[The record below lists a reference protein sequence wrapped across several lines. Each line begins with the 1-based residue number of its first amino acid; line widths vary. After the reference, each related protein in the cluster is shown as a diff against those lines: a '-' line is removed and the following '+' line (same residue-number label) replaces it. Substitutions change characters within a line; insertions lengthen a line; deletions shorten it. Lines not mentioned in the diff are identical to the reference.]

1 MYFSYY
7 NYNIMKGM
15 IILPMMFTMMTA
27 LVMVIISV
35 LGFFLASEYFAK
47 DVRKSAR
54 KKLIFINI
62 IIIIGFVVLYPKLLD
77 FSYAAILGEIVVM
90 WYVLQ
95 VFLIILG
102 ILVKIFRLIYE
113 KSRHQEIDESKRR
126 FLRGVIWVPA
136 ISATLYGGLY
146 ESRHIEFVEQDINCK
161 DFPKLNGMKIA
172 HLTDVHLG
180 NFFSVKQFYEVLNQI
195 AHKSPDMLVITGDV
209 FDNGKINDE
218 AIKILNAF
226 TPYFPFG
233 VYFCWGNHEHMRGI
247 EHLKEALS
255 KTNIKVLNNESI
267 KILSGDKPLYLL
279 GVDYV
284 DEQGGQDAANMR
296 KQYLQKA
303 LTDVPESAYKILLAH
318 HSIFIDEAFKH
329 NINLTLTGHTHG
341 GQFAFLGIPI
351 IPMFKYMR
359 GRFEQNNSIGYV
371 SSGAGSW
378 FPYRIGCSPEVTFFN
393 FKA

>member
-1 MYFSYY
+1 MHMSFT
-7 NYNIMKGM
+7 IMM
-15 IILPMMFTMMTA
+15 A
-27 LVMVIISV
+27 LVMAVIACSSILLAKEYISANV
-35 LGFFLASEYFAK
+35 Y
-47 DVRKSAR
+47 KSAR
-54 KKLIFINI
+54 KKLIIINLVAI
-62 IIIIGFVVLYPKLLD
+62 VGFAVLYPKILD
-77 FSYAAILGEIVVM
+77 FEYTSILIKLVVM

-95 VFLIILG
+95 VFLSIIAL
-102 ILVKIFRLIYE
+102 LVKIFRLIYE
-113 KSRHQEIDESKRR
+113 KTSGTKVDESRRR
-126 FLRGVIWVPA
+126 FLHGVVWVPA

-146 ESRHIEFVEQDINCK
+146 ESRNIEFVEQDIDCSA
-161 DFPKLNGMKIA
+161 FPKLNGLKIA

-180 NFFSVKQFYEVLNQI
+180 NFFSVRQFYEILNEI
-195 AHKSPDMLVITGDV
+195 AHKAPDMLVITGDI
-209 FDNGKINDE
+209 FDSGKINDE

-233 VYFCWGNHEHMRGI
+233 VYFCWGNHEHIRGI
-247 EHLKEALS
+247 KHLQEALS
-255 KTNIKVLNNESI
+255 KTNIKVLNNQSI

-284 DEQGGQDAANMR
+284 DERGGQESANMR
-296 KQYLQKA
+296 EQYLQKA
-303 LTDVPESAYKILLAH
+303 LKDVPEDAYKILLAH

-371 SSGAGSW
+371 SNGAGSW
-378 FPYRIGCSPEVTFFN
+378 FPIALVAHQKLLSLILKLKNIILYFEILKILG
-393 FKA
+393 